1 MNNTFEIGKKLVDFC
16 KQGKDLE
23 AIETRLPTVKSCK
36 KSFLSYGF
44 MTIRRRWQERD
55 NHRVNNSTM
64 VNYSK
69 CAGTMK
75 PTTAYVCRLLPSIL
89 Y

>member
-1 MNNTFEIGKKLVDFC
+1 
-16 KQGKDLE
+16 
-23 AIETRLPTVKSCK
+23 
-36 KSFLSYGF
+36 
-44 MTIRRRWQERD
+44 MTIRGRWQERD

-75 PTTAYVCRLLPSIL
+75 PTIAYVCGLLPSIL